1 MEQYLQQLESAIVA
15 ASGGDSKSSQQ
26 LDNERTQRSD
36 GLAEAC
42 IELLRRR
49 GWGGSNIADNG
60 GSKVVAQYDSV
71 AFYALTTLQRSPILS
86 CLPTSTN
93 FTSLRTQLKSL
104 ILSTISNSINLQSMP
119 NFVITKVAVLLA
131 Y

>member
-1 MEQYLQQLESAIVA
+1 MEQYLQQLETAIVQ
-15 ASGGDSKSSQQ
+15 ASSGDSQSSQQ
-26 LDNERTQRSD
+26 LDIERTQRTD

-49 GWGGSNIADNG
+49 GWGGSNTATDI
-60 GSKVVAQYDSV
+60 GSQILAQYDSV
-71 AFYALTTLQRSPILS
+71 AFYALSTLQRSPILS
-86 CLPTSTN
+86 CTSTTS
-93 FTSLRTQLKSL
+93 FSSLRTQLKSL